1 METEGQYPMSGEH
14 WTLFDLFN
22 QEDYVTGVFGKW
34 GLGYPGS
41 DGDPKAH
48 GVDDFYGYN
57 CQRYDYL
64 YWEYHRAGGRQAVR
78 KDNWKAVAYR
88 VADGR
93 DIQLY
98 DLSSDP
104 SESRNIADQHPEIV
118 AQMDSI
124 MNAAHVPSEI
134 FPFPTDN

>member
-1 METEGQYPMSGEH
+1 MPFIVR
-14 WTLFDLFN
+14 WN
-22 QEDYVTGVFGKW
+22 GKVK
-34 GLGYPGS
+34 PGS
-41 DGDPKAH
+41 VSEHVSAFWDFMPTMADILGVSDEHHTDGLSFLPELTGEGIQKRH
-48 GVDDFYGYN
+48 
-57 CQRYDYL
+57 DYL

-93 DIQLY
+93 NIQLY

-124 MNAAHVPSEI
+124 MNVAHVPSEI